1 MSKRINC
8 LVVDDEPLAREGL
21 IGYVEQIDFLQCAGQ
36 AADPIEAL
44 TIIGNNSIDLIL
56 LDIQMPKLTGL
67 DFLKTLS
74 NPPLIIITTA
84 YPSFALEGYQL
95 DVLDYLVKPI
105 TFQRFL
111 KSALKAK
118 KQFSLLHPAA
128 NPSSIVSED
137 HLFIKTEGRIER
149 IDFEELLFVE
159 SMQNYVHFHTK
170 RGKFTALAPLKK
182 VLDQLPEQQFL
193 QVHKSY
199 IVSKDKI
206 LTIDGNV
213 LTIGDHRIPVSRNR
227 FEKMVGELLKGK
239 LLK

>member
-1 MSKRINC
+1 M
-8 LVVDDEPLAREGL
+8 
-21 IGYVEQIDFLQCAGQ
+21 
-36 AADPIEAL
+36 
-44 TIIGNNSIDLIL
+44 
-56 LDIQMPKLTGL
+56 TGL

-111 KSALKAK
+111 KSVLKAK
-118 KQFSLLHPAA
+118 KQFNLLHPSDEPLSV
-128 NPSSIVSED
+128 NGD
-137 HLFIKTEGRIER
+137 NHLFIKTDGRIER

-159 SMQNYVHFHTK
+159 SMQNYVHFHTA
-170 RGKFTALAPLKK
+170 RGKFTALTPLKK
-182 VLDQLPEQQFL
+182 VLGQLPEKQFL

-199 IVSKDKI
+199 IVNKNKI
-206 LTIDGNV
+206 KTIDGNI
-213 LTIGDHRIPVSRNR
+213 LTIGEHRIPVSRNR
-227 FEKMVGELLKGK
+227 FDKMVGELLRGK